1 MENEPTNDFDTN
13 DMGDVRPLEQVPFDD
28 IDAGFSTREEAMR
41 LATQRTEQSEALAEH
56 EYEYEQH
63 QKRLKQTAVLMF
75 LLIVILVIGGAFLL
89 SLLLH

>member
-1 MENEPTNDFDTN
+1 MENDFDTN

-28 IDAGFSTREEAMR
+28 IDAGFITREEAMR

-56 EYEYEQH
+56 DDEQH
-63 QKRLKQTAVLMF
+63 QKRLRRAAVLVF
-75 LLIVILVIGGAFLL
+75 LLIVILVVGGAFLL

>member
-28 IDAGFSTREEAMR
+28 IDAGFITREEAMQ
-41 LATQRTEQSEALAEH
+41 LATQRTEQIDALANH
-56 EYEYEQH
+56 IYEQH
-63 QKRLKQTAVLMF
+63 QNRLKQTAVLVF
-75 LLIVILVIGGAFLL
+75 LLIIALVIGGAFLL